1 MWLVVAVGI
10 GVVVLA
16 HIAPAPFLLEAM
28 AGERAVWHMPRTRPA
43 TIYLTFDDGPN
54 PSTTP
59 DLLDVLAREQAYAT
73 FFLIDQHVTEETAP
87 IIRRMFAEGHAVG
100 LHTASRA
107 DMLWSPSDVAAK
119 LTQAADRIESLTE
132 SRPCRIF
139 RPHAGWRTGQMYRG
153 LRRIDHALVGW
164 GWMLWDWNWFRPRT
178 ADSIVTRVAPR
189 LSAGDILIIHD
200 GDERA
205 PRKDQR
211 QAVDATAKLI
221 PALRARGFSFGTVC
235 GSRSGDRP
243 GPGAREAALRATE
256 GSSADPASDSR

>member
-1 MWLVVAVGI
+1 MWLVVAVGV
-10 GVVVLA
+10 GLVVLA
-16 HIAPAPFLLEAM
+16 HIAPAPFLLETL
-28 AGERAVWHMPRTRPA
+28 AGDRAVWHMPRTRPA

-59 DLLDVLAREQAYAT
+59 DLLDVLAREQAHAT
-73 FFLIDQHVTEETAP
+73 FFLIDRHVTEETAP

-107 DMLWSPSDVAAK
+107 DMLWSPSDVVQK
-119 LTQAADRIESLTE
+119 LTEAADRIESLTG
-132 SRPCRIF
+132 SRPCPIF
-139 RPHAGWRTGQMYRG
+139 RPHAGWRTGQMYSG
-153 LRRIDHALVGW
+153 LRRIDHTLVGW

-189 LSAGDILIIHD
+189 LSAGDIVVIHD
-200 GDERA
+200 GDEKA
-205 PRKDQR
+205 PRRDQR

-235 GSRSGDRP
+235 GSQSGDQP
-243 GPGAREAALRATE
+243 GPEPPDAALRATE
-256 GSSADPASDSR
+256 ESSADPVSDSH

>member
-1 MWLVVAVGI
+1 MWLVVIVAVGL
-10 GVVVLA
+10 VVLA
-16 HIAPAPFLLEAM
+16 HIAPAPFLFETM
-28 AGERAVWHMPRTRPA
+28 AGDHAVWHMPRTRPA

-59 DLLDVLAREQAYAT
+59 DLLDVLAREQAHAT
-73 FFLIDQHVTEETAP
+73 FFLIDRHVTEDTAP

-107 DMLWSPSDVAAK
+107 DMLWSPSEVAHK
-119 LTQAADRIESLTE
+119 LTEAADRIESLAG
-132 SRPCRIF
+132 SRPCPIF
-139 RPHAGWRTGQMYRG
+139 RPHAGWRTGQMYSG

-178 ADSIVTRVAPR
+178 ADSIVKRVAPR
-189 LSAGDILIIHD
+189 LSPGDIVVIHD
-200 GDERA
+200 GDEKA

-211 QAVDATAKLI
+211 QAVDATAALI

-243 GPGAREAALRATE
+243 GPGTRGATIRAT
-256 GSSADPASDSR
+256 